1 MKNVNSFCEERRQIQ
16 MKKVLPGWC
25 KEVKKALIDKD
36 MNINDLANELKYSR
50 EYISIVINGR
60 LNSPEMQK
68 QICDYLGV
76 ASE

>member
-1 MKNVNSFCEERRQIQ
+1 

>member
-1 MKNVNSFCEERRQIQ
+1 
-16 MKKVLPGWC
+16 MKKVLPDWC

-76 ASE
+76 ASK